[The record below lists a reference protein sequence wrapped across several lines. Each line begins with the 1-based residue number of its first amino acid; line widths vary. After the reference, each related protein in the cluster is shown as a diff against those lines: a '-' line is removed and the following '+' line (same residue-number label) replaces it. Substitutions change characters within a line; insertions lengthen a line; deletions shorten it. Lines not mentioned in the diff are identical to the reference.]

1 MEIRFAKMEAP
12 TTVRMPATAMERLLM
27 APSIS
32 PSSSALEVPMAWAEV
47 PSQSFGNGFL
57 DPEKFEHQFCDY
69 ISQYTGDNDHC
80 NGNGR
85 NTMKLF
91 RNAYTDRCGNGLWK
105 KRHILFVIQSK
116 GKCQNKN
123 TSMLAITRTRCPG
136 PLPEDFLSRSFN
148 C

>member
-1 MEIRFAKMEAP
+1 MEAP
-12 TTVRMPATAMERLLM
+12 TTVRMPATAMERLLI

-47 PSQSFGNGFL
+47 PRASPLAMGSWIRKSLNTSSAI
-57 DPEKFEHQFCDY
+57 H
-69 ISQYTGDNDHC
+69 IAQYTGDNDHC

-91 RNAYTDRCGNGLWK
+91 GNAYTDRCGNGLWK

-123 TSMLAITRTRCPG
+123 TSHAGDHSGHDAQDHCQKI
-136 PLPEDFLSRSFN
+136 FFQKLS